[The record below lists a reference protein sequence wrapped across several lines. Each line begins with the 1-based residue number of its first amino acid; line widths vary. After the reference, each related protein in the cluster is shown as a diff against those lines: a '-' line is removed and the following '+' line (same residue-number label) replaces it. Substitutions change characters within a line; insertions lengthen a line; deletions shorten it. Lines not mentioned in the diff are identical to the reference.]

1 VMSLI
6 KTDSEIYEIIQ
17 KELRRQ
23 RENIE
28 LIASENFVSEAVLE
42 AQGSVLTN
50 KYAEGYPGR
59 RYYGGCEYVDEAEE
73 LARERAKALFG
84 AKYANVQPHS
94 GTSANMAAYRVLLEP
109 GDAVMGMAL
118 DQGGHLTH
126 GHSLNFSGIDYKF
139 HPYFVNLNTER
150 IDYDDLERR
159 ALEIRPKLIIAGAS
173 AYPRRLDFQRFA
185 EIAKKAGSYL
195 LVDMAHI
202 AGLVAAGLHPNPVP
216 HADVVTST
224 THKTLRGPRGGLILT
239 NSEEIAK
246 KIDRSVFPGIQGG
259 PLMHVIAAKA
269 VCFMEATRPEFKAY
283 QLQVIK
289 NAARLSGAL
298 EKLGYRI
305 VSGGTDTHLLLV
317 DVKRSLGITGKVA
330 EEVLDKVAI
339 TCNKNT
345 VPYDDEKPLQTSG
358 IRLGTASVTVRGFKE
373 EEMDLIARLID
384 TALKN
389 RGDEEVLAAVR
400 SEVIE
405 LSRRFPIYDDLTQC

>member
-1 VMSLI
+1 MSLI

-202 AGLVAAGLHPNPVP
+202 AGLVAAACIKPGAPCRCRHLHNP
-216 HADVVTST
+216 
-224 THKTLRGPRGGLILT
+224 
-239 NSEEIAK
+239 
-246 KIDRSVFPGIQGG
+246 
-259 PLMHVIAAKA
+259 
-269 VCFMEATRPEFKAY
+269 
-283 QLQVIK
+283 
-289 NAARLSGAL
+289 
-298 EKLGYRI
+298 
-305 VSGGTDTHLLLV
+305 
-317 DVKRSLGITGKVA
+317 
-330 EEVLDKVAI
+330 
-339 TCNKNT
+339 
-345 VPYDDEKPLQTSG
+345 
-358 IRLGTASVTVRGFKE
+358 
-373 EEMDLIARLID
+373 
-384 TALKN
+384 
-389 RGDEEVLAAVR
+389 
-400 SEVIE
+400 
-405 LSRRFPIYDDLTQC
+405 